1 MFIIDGIKV
10 IFKLIIVFIIF
21 IGLIAYW
28 LVDLVFNFSGRDI
41 EGTDADYVESY
52 FIIAKDVDNDK
63 IRYYEVN
70 GKGNKR
76 SADKFESEKFDEVV
90 DLDRCFESYIDRD
103 KNKVLNKYLDNCY
116 MINQN
121 GEDLSNESIYQ
132 DIAIQVSLLEHD
144 MFDIKIYKIGDEY
157 YVTRGLNVNLYVP
170 YDLFKYDIENNKL
183 IRIYQTNDEEIIG
196 FKKKRLENDT
206 KELILNVKSN
216 TLTNKGATFILKNN
230 SADEYSYDDPY
241 IIEKLENGN
250 WKELDTLTGN
260 PLSWNDM
267 LHNLKPHE
275 EREIKIDWSLGYGEL
290 KSGTY
295 RLVKSNLRKA
305 NSPES
310 RLYSFYVEFDIK

>member
-1 MFIIDGIKV
+1 MFIVDVIKA

-21 IGLIAYW
+21 IGSIAYW

-121 GEDLSNESIYQ
+121 GKDFSNESIYQ

-157 YVTRGLNVNLYVP
+157 YVTRGLNVNIYIP
-170 YDLFKYDIENNKL
+170 YDLFKYDIDFIGLYDPAKFIFLKSHQPKFKSSKL
-183 IRIYQTNDEEIIG
+183 SHPPKI
-196 FKKKRLENDT
+196 L
-206 KELILNVKSN
+206 LILVR
-216 TLTNKGATFILKNN
+216 LLVFRLLKFN
-230 SADEYSYDDPY
+230 
-241 IIEKLENGN
+241 
-250 WKELDTLTGN
+250 
-260 PLSWNDM
+260 
-267 LHNLKPHE
+267 
-275 EREIKIDWSLGYGEL
+275 EIKLLHEL
-290 KSGTY
+290 NIASIFVTP
-295 RLVKSNLRKA
+295 LVFQPLKFNHVKL
-305 NSPES
+305 
-310 RLYSFYVEFDIK
+310 LHQ